1 MIDAMK
7 AAARENGIKPP
18 QGLKADMNVKD
29 ADLKKVS
36 VERLTMRLGLKKYDV
51 QAPLCEEFETK
62 SVRILLS
69 QHLGA
74 PAEPVV
80 AVGDKV
86 KKGDL
91 IAKAKDGALS
101 VNIHASIDGTIK
113 SVQSKYV
120 QIQA

>member
-1 MIDAMK
+1 M
-7 AAARENGIKPP
+7 
-18 QGLKADMNVKD
+18 
-29 ADLKKVS
+29 
-36 VERLTMRLGLKKYDV
+36 
-51 QAPLCEEFETK
+51 
-62 SVRILLS
+62 LS

-80 AVGDKV
+80 AVGDQV

-101 VNIHASIDGTIK
+101 VNIHASIDGVVK
-113 SVQSKYV
+113 SVLPKYI